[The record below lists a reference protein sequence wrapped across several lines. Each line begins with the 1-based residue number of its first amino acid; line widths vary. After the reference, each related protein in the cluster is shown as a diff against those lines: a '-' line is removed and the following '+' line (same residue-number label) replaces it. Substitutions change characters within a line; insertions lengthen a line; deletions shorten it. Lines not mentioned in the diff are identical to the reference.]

1 MVSLR
6 PNVGEQPDIWV
17 YDVGRGSRTRLT
29 FDRSAWTGE
38 WSPDGRRIAFLSHP
52 GDEGARGIYLIAVD
66 GTGAPELLYADASDP
81 TSWSPDGQTLLMRS
95 GPSRGRGDVWELDVD
110 GEREPRP
117 LLNESYREHVA
128 VFSPD
133 GHWIAYTSEESGR
146 TEVYARAYP
155 GPGRKYSVST
165 RGGSEPVWSR
175 DGRELFFR
183 SGIAMMV
190 VDVRLEPE
198 LEVSEPRELFRGNFR
213 PAPAVNSNYDV
224 SPDGE
229 RFLMIQP
236 TGDAPREIHVIVN
249 WVQELE
255 RLVPLDN

>member
-1 MVSLR
+1 MVSVR
-6 PNVGEQPDIWV
+6 PGVGEQPDIWV

-38 WSPDGRRIAFLSHP
+38 WSPDGRRIAFLS
-52 GDEGARGIYLIAVD
+52 ESGIYLMTLD
-66 GTGAPELLYADASDP
+66 GAGAPELLDADASDP
-81 TSWSPDGQTLLMRS
+81 TSWSPDGQTLLIRS
-95 GPSRGRGDVWELDVD
+95 GSSRGRGNVWELDVG

-183 SGIAMMV
+183 SGNAMMV

-198 LEVSEPRELFRGNFR
+198 FQVGAPRELFQGNFR
-213 PAPAVNSNYDV
+213 LAPAVNSNYDV

-229 RFLMIQP
+229 RFLMIRP

-249 WVQELE
+249 WVQQLE
-255 RLVPLDN
+255 RLVPREN